1 MQYAPR
7 GLLKKWYFIT
17 IRDLCRGSRVY
28 TSSSSVGGTWGG
40 CDILILLCYTNYND
54 GIVLFYAQENGAE
67 SAWVKRDDASSW
79 FYNSAGWERK

>member
-1 MQYAPR
+1 MVHAFRPPQA
-7 GLLKKWYFIT
+7 LLVVH
-17 IRDLCRGSRVY
+17 G
-28 TSSSSVGGTWGG
+28 GG